1 MNKLNKILLTVLAVG
16 AMATSNI
23 MAVDVVNEGTFD
35 TEAATRASW
44 AAGGTGGGWTDAAN
58 VSPISG
64 GYLWFNSA
72 GYWWN
77 QAFDGIT
84 LEPNTLYAVSF
95 DAIALAAAQ
104 TVDVGLLYMTGSS
117 NLSAVSGYLSAADL
131 LNFTHDSTW
140 AASGDANW
148 YPAGRFTCPLA
159 PGADDPLSSH
169 YFQFN
174 TPNVLNG
181 PAGKFGVTIRNASG
195 IQVRLDNVKVDVIAI
210 PEPVTFGL
218 LFIWSALMLS
228 RVSRTS
234 KYVQ

>member
-1 MNKLNKILLTVLAVG
+1 M
-16 AMATSNI
+16 
-23 MAVDVVNEGTFD
+23 
-35 TEAATRASW
+35 
-44 AAGGTGGGWTDAAN
+44 
-58 VSPISG
+58 
-64 GYLWFNSA
+64 
-72 GYWWN
+72 
-77 QAFDGIT
+77 
-84 LEPNTLYAVSF
+84 
-95 DAIALAAAQ
+95 
-104 TVDVGLLYMTGSS
+104 
-117 NLSAVSGYLSAADL
+117 
-131 LNFTHDSTW
+131 
-140 AASGDANW
+140 
-148 YPAGRFTCPLA
+148 A